1 MTAAKAGRPNQRQR
15 TRKDLLQAA
24 SRLMMQGGNPS
35 LEEIAQ
41 EAMVSRATAYRY
53 FPTADALLLEAAL
66 DVATPEAGDIFAG
79 EPSDDPMTRVVCVD
93 VALQRMIDENEPQ
106 LRMML
111 AKSLERSV
119 SGDNPSDVPPRQNRR
134 TPLIEAAL
142 EPAHDRIK
150 PGARRMLARALALV
164 IGTEATIVTRDVLQL
179 GHADAEKV
187 RRWAIKA
194 LIEAA
199 ERPAA
204 RA

>member
-24 SRLMMQGGNPS
+24 SRLMMRGGKPN

-66 DVATPEAGDIFAG
+66 DVATPEAADIFAG
-79 EPSDDPMTRVVCVD
+79 ESSGNSTDRVFCVD
-93 VALQRMIDENEPQ
+93 AALQRMIDENEPQ

-119 SGDNPSDVPPRQNRR
+119 SGDSQSDVPSRQNRR

-142 EPAHDRIK
+142 EPAHRKIK
-150 PGARRMLARALALV
+150 PSVRRMLARALALV

-179 GHADAEKV
+179 SNADAEKV
-187 RRWAIKA
+187 RRWAIRA
-194 LIEAA
+194 LVEAA
-199 ERPAA
+199 ERS
-204 RA
+204 

>member
-1 MTAAKAGRPNQRQR
+1 MAALKAGRPNQRQR
-15 TRKDLLQAA
+15 TRKNLLQAA

-66 DVATPEAGDIFAG
+66 DVATPEADEVFAS
-79 EPSDDPMTRVVCVD
+79 ETSDDPTVRVLRAD
-93 VALQRMIDENEPQ
+93 AALQRMIDKNEPQ

-119 SGDNPSDVPPRQNRR
+119 SGDNLPNVPPRQNRR
-134 TPLIEAAL
+134 TPLIAAAL
-142 EPAHDRIK
+142 EPAHRRLK
-150 PGARRMLARALALV
+150 PGARRMLERALALV

-179 GHADAEKV
+179 SNAEAEKV
-187 RRWAIKA
+187 RRWAIRA

-199 ERPAA
+199 EKPTA
-204 RA
+204 RT